1 MKVPRRTALRRVASL
16 VAVMVVATLAVMGVT
31 STVAMAAG
39 AMASATS
46 YEATTEDGVKV
57 SVGAPQG
64 VLPDGVALHVDPVT
78 SDEDVQTVTDEL
90 DAAAVSYDGFAAFDV
105 YFTDADGNEVEPT
118 EAVSVRFELPEG
130 AVPEGAEGIAV
141 HHLAEA
147 EDGTVSDVEAVADD
161 GDATEGTVAVKD
173 DATVDAEFTVGDLS
187 VLAFSW
193 AENAGEN
200 VAETT
205 AAAEVTSTSSSAT
218 RATTG
223 TNLLTE
229 TFTGS
234 SVADPDSWIRFGTA
248 GLTAASEDSEWYVG
262 NYTTGTS
269 NYLNGNH
276 GDGYLQLTDASGG
289 DTGTVLYNQPVQSR
303 LGLDISFYQWQFNGS
318 TIPPADGIGFF
329 LTDGSYDLSKQG
341 PQGGGCGGALGYSA
355 IENNGDE
362 DDVVPG
368 IEHGVLGIGLD
379 VFGNFSATNQVGGND
394 NRDRTNQDGS
404 EDHQYSVTVRGAGRT
419 DNNGNWVN
427 GYERLATKQLN
438 NSQHGY
444 LHTTAPSQ
452 TGYGNNK
459 QNVSGQANSVLV
471 NIHITPVQDDGYQY
485 LTVTLTNSQSSSI
498 TPINNLRLEEQ
509 LPDLVKFGFSA
520 STGGSNDAHYIRGLE
535 ANTVLPV
542 ESGIFLTKEVNH
554 DTSNGGTSKEIFNVG
569 DEVPYMFVVQNTG
582 GSKLTNVTVTDPHIS
597 NITPNNFDLEIG
609 EQVTCYGT
617 YTLKNEDI
625 VTPEGST
632 TGTFTNT
639 ATVVGT
645 DAEGKEVTDT
655 DDAVITTVPNEE
667 IDPPAISKKIGD
679 NNNGTYTLA
688 LDVIGNS
695 NEGVIEGQG
704 EPLDIV
710 LVLDVSGSMADYSY
724 KSVYDLE
731 TGNTRPSYYINDDNE
746 YRELQ
751 HDNQGWYYTTW
762 AGFRRHNVTPKTS
775 PNSSGTQVY
784 ERSSTTKL
792 EALKSAVDGFIAAT
806 AENNAGLDAA
816 KQSRIALVKFADNSY
831 NNQIGNDHTDWYEY
845 NYTQVVSDFTTDS
858 SQLQQR
864 INALN
869 AAGATAA
876 DYGLTMAGRV
886 LSGEGGNL
894 AGARDEAQKVVIFF
908 TDGEPNHKNGFDST
922 VANSAISAANTLKD
936 SAVVYSIGVF
946 EDADPSDTT
955 GNFNAYMHGVSS
967 NFPDAV
973 SYTNLGN
980 RAQNSD
986 FYKGGSSADDL
997 GSIFEG
1003 ISEDINFGTSYSAVS
1018 IVDQLSEYAEITNID
1033 LDSISPNDDGWYDI
1047 TNQVE
1052 VTVQEPGPDDV
1063 HPWVDSSE
1071 NPSYTVLYKANEVE
1085 GSTGT
1090 IKVIFDSD
1098 YNLKKGYKY
1107 TVEFDVKPTDKAN
1120 EDYASNVATSGN
1132 GYGSTVG
1139 DDGTDLYQNIT
1150 SSGQPGFHS
1159 NHDAWVEYTA
1169 YDKPQE
1175 PVHYDH
1181 PVLQVKTLTVT
1192 GKLAVTKTLD
1202 GHALEPNMF
1211 GFTVTPVAPIDE
1223 SSSAKESADFAG
1235 FVWDDSTQ
1243 DHGISFNNGNY
1254 KGADGQKVKIRDGN
1268 TLVIDPSDAGE
1279 SGRTYAYEYRESDS
1293 LLDGITDVKNGQITF
1308 DSHVYRVEVKVVNTA
1323 DEGLKATITMYE
1335 KDDTAQSGWKQL
1347 DQMSLSQKNP
1357 ASDKTISID
1366 FVNEYNG
1373 YGLNIYKFIWDDKDK
1388 DGVVDESDDPK
1399 INEVVGPRPGA
1410 TFEVTPVEPSG
1421 DSLGSAATDDKG
1433 NADFIGLMEGVV
1445 YKVEET
1451 RVPSGYDLAEPRYI
1465 RIDGGKAYMVEQ
1477 NEDGQWVHV
1486 VVKGEESMLPTV
1498 NGNDSVFQIKIGNKE
1513 TPDLPSSGSNGTL
1526 LMMSTGVA
1534 VVLLAGAYLSKRFG
1548 RHRN

>member
-1 MKVPRRTALRRVASL
+1 MKVPRRTALRRIVSL

-64 VLPDGVALHVDPVT
+64 ALPDGATLHVDPIT
-78 SDEDVQTVTDEL
+78 SDEDVQAVTDEL
-90 DAAAVSYDGFAAFDV
+90 DGAEVSYDGFAAFDV

-130 AVPEGAEGIAV
+130 AVPEGAEDLAV

-173 DATVDAEFTVGDLS
+173 DATVDAEFTAGDLS

-234 SVADPDSWIRFGTA
+234 SVADPDSWLRFGTA
-248 GLTAASEDSEWYVG
+248 GLTAASEGSDWYVG

-318 TIPPADGIGFF
+318 TTPPADGIGFF

-394 NRDRTNQDGS
+394 NRDKTNQDGS

-419 DNNGNWVN
+419 DDNGNWVN
-427 GYERLATKQLN
+427 GYELLETKQLD
-438 NSQHGY
+438 SGERSY
-444 LHTTAPSQ
+444 LHTDAPEQ
-452 TGYGNNK
+452 DNWG
-459 QNVSGQANSVLV
+459 QNVANQANGVLV
-471 NIHITPVQDDGYQY
+471 NIHITPVENDGYQY
-485 LTVTLTNSQSSSI
+485 LTVTLTDDDGHSI
-498 TPINNLRLEEQ
+498 TPIKRLKLEEK

-617 YTLKNEDI
+617 YTLKNENI

-632 TGTFTNT
+632 TGTFTNI

-645 DAEGKEVTDT
+645 DAEGKQVTDT

-667 IDPPAISKKIGD
+667 IDPPAISKRIGD
-679 NNNGTYTLA
+679 NNDGTYTLA

-710 LVLDVSGSMADYSY
+710 LVLDTSGSMSGSKMTNLKNA
-724 KSVYDLE
+724 
-731 TGNTRPSYYINDDNE
+731 
-746 YRELQ
+746 
-751 HDNQGWYYTTW
+751 
-762 AGFRRHNVTPKTS
+762 A
-775 PNSSGTQVY
+775 NS
-784 ERSSTTKL
+784 
-792 EALKSAVDGFIAAT
+792 FIDAT
-806 AENNAGLDAA
+806 VENNRGLKQDQQTRLAIVQFASGAQTQRGLDY
-816 KQSRIALVKFADNSY
+816 V
-831 NNQIGNDHTDWYEY
+831 TDQ
-845 NYTQVVSDFTTDS
+845 NA
-858 SQLQQR
+858 QQYKNT
-864 INALN
+864 INGFSAN
-869 AAGATAA
+869 GATHAE
-876 DYGLTMAGRV
+876 DGLEQAQRV
-886 LSGEGGNL
+886 LDSNGRE
-894 AGARDEAQKVVIFF
+894 DVQQIVIFF
-908 TDGEPNHKNGFDST
+908 TDGEPNHQSGFDES
-922 VANSAISAANTLKD
+922 VAAEAINTAKD
-936 SAVVYSIGVF
+936 MKESGTIIYSIGVMSGA
-946 EDADPSDTT
+946 DASETDDE
-955 GNFNAYMHGVSS
+955 GFNEYMNAVSS
-967 NFPDAV
+967 NYPDANAQV
-973 SYTNLGN
+973 STRWETGIFGIQYPVDYLDTSLGN
-980 RAQNSD
+980 RADGNYYYASE
-986 FYKGGSSADDL
+986 SADQIED
-997 GSIFEG
+997 IFEN
-1003 ISEDINFGTSYSAVS
+1003 ITEDINVGTSYSGVT
-1018 IVDQLSEYAEITNID
+1018 IVDQLSEYAEITDAITCENASD
-1033 LDSISPNDDGWYDI
+1033 EDGFHKVNTGVSLKVERPNGEGW
-1047 TNQVE
+1047 E
-1052 VTVQEPGPDDV
+1052 TVQESVPYTAYYKPS
-1063 HPWVDSSE
+1063 DSAE
-1071 NPSYTVLYKANEVE
+1071 
-1085 GSTGT
+1085 STGT
-1090 IKVIFDSD
+1090 IKVVFGAD
-1098 YNLKKGYKY
+1098 YKLKKGYKY

-1120 EDYASNVATSGN
+1120 EDYADNVAAGGN
-1132 GYGSTVG
+1132 GYGDTVG
-1139 DDGTDLYQNIT
+1139 EEGTDLYQKVT
-1150 SSGQPGFHS
+1150 SSLQPGFHS

-1175 PVHYDH
+1175 PVYYDH

-1223 SSSAKESADFAG
+1223 SSTAKESADFAG
-1235 FVWDDSTQ
+1235 FVWDDGTQ

-1308 DSHVYRVEVKVVNTA
+1308 DSHVYRVEVKVENTA

-1366 FVNEYNG
+1366 FVNKYNG

-1388 DGVVDESDDPK
+1388 DGVVDEGED
-1399 INEVVGPRPGA
+1399 IGPRSGA
-1410 TFEVTPVEPSG
+1410 TFEVTPVNPSEASFG
-1421 DSLGSAATDDKG
+1421 SVETDDEGSA
-1433 NADFIGLMEGVV
+1433 DFTGLMEGVV

-1451 RVPSGYDLAEPRYI
+1451 RVPSGYDLAAPRYI
-1465 RIDGGKAYMVEQ
+1465 RIDDGKAYMVEQ
-1477 NEDGQWVHV
+1477 NENGKWVHV
-1486 VVKGEESMLPTV
+1486 VVNGKDSELPTV
-1498 NGNDSVFQIKIGNKE
+1498 SDNDSIFQIKIGNKE

-1534 VVLLAGAYLSKRFG
+1534 VVLLAGAYLSKRLG

>member
-46 YEATTEDGVKV
+46 YEATTEDGAKV

-64 VLPDGVALHVDPVT
+64 ALPDGATLHVDPVT
-78 SDEDVQTVTDEL
+78 SNEDVQAVTDEL

-105 YFTDADGNEVEPT
+105 YFTDADGNEIEPT

-130 AVPEGAEGIAV
+130 SVPEGAEGLAI

-147 EDGTVSDVEAVADD
+147 EDGTVADVEAVADD
-161 GDATEGTVAVKD
+161 GDATEGTISVQD

-234 SVADPDSWIRFGTA
+234 SVADPDSWLRFGTA
-248 GLTAASEDSEWYVG
+248 GLTAASKGSEWYVG
-262 NYTTGTS
+262 NYTDGTGS
-269 NYLNGNH
+269 YLNGDH

-318 TIPPADGIGFF
+318 TNPPADGIGFF

-341 PQGGGCGGALGYSA
+341 PQGSGCGGALGYSA

-362 DDVVPG
+362 DNVEPG

-394 NRDRTNQDGS
+394 NRDKTDKDGS
-404 EDHQYSVTVRGAGRT
+404 TSHQYSVTVRGAGKT
-419 DNNGNWVN
+419 DSNGNWVN
-427 GYERLATKQLN
+427 GYERLATTKLN
-438 NSQHGY
+438 NSQHDY
-444 LHTTAPSQ
+444 LHTSAPSQ

-459 QNVSGQANSVLV
+459 KNVSGQANGVLV
-471 NIHITPVQDDGYQY
+471 NIHITPVEDDGYQY
-485 LTVTLTNSQSSSI
+485 LTVTLTDDDGHSI
-498 TPINNLRLEEQ
+498 TPIERLKLEEK

-520 STGGSNDAHYIRGLE
+520 STGANTDAHYIRGLE
-535 ANTVLPV
+535 ASTVLPV
-542 ESGIFLTKEVNH
+542 QSGIFLTKEVNH

-632 TGTFTNT
+632 TGTFTNI

-645 DAEGKEVTDT
+645 DAEGKQVTDT

-679 NNNGTYTLA
+679 NNDGTYTLA

-710 LVLDVSGSMADYSY
+710 LVLDQSGSMKESFAGS
-724 KSVYDLE
+724 SS
-731 TGNTRPSYYINDDNE
+731 RRSA
-746 YRELQ
+746 LQ
-751 HDNQGWYYTTW
+751 
-762 AGFRRHNVTPKTS
+762 AAA
-775 PNSSGTQVY
+775 NSFID
-784 ERSSTTKL
+784 
-792 EALKSAVDGFIAAT
+792 EAAKA
-806 AENNAGLDAA
+806 NAGLDQS
-816 KQSRIALVKFADNSY
+816 KQSRITVVTFDTGARVSRDWTYVSGNGT
-831 NNQIGNDHTDWYEY
+831 NQLHSTINDLDQ
-845 NYTQVVSDFTTDS
+845 N
-858 SQLQQR
+858 
-864 INALN
+864 
-869 AAGATAA
+869 GATRV
-876 DYGLTMAGRV
+876 DLGL
-886 LSGEGGNL
+886 
-894 AGARDEAQKVVIFF
+894 DEANDQLGSARTNAKKVVIVF
-908 TDGEPNHKNGFDST
+908 TDGEPTSGSSFENE
-922 VANSAISAANTLKD
+922 VAAEAINAANAIKQQRGAT
-936 SAVVYSIGVF
+936 VYTIGIF
-946 EDADPSDTT
+946 SGANPNTD
-955 GNFNAYMHGVSS
+955 NNANNYMNAVSS
-967 NFPDAV
+967 NYPSATAV
-973 SYTNLGN
+973 GRNPGIFDWSGEFSITWGDGSRNNGYYKSA
-980 RAQNSD
+980 RNSEELNEV
-986 FYKGGSSADDL
+986 FE
-997 GSIFEG
+997 SIT
-1003 ISEDINFGTSYSAVS
+1003 EDINVGTSYSGVA
-1018 IVDQLSEYAEITNID
+1018 IVDQLSEHAEITDAITYED
-1033 LDSISPNDDGWYDI
+1033 ASYEAGFHKVTAGVSLKVERPNGESW
-1047 TNQVE
+1047 QEVE
-1052 VTVQEPGPDDV
+1052 
-1063 HPWVDSSE
+1063 E
-1071 NPSYTVLYKANEVE
+1071 NVPYTAYYMPSYSAD
-1085 GSTGT
+1085 STGT
-1090 IKVIFDSD
+1090 IKVVFDAD
-1098 YNLKKGYKY
+1098 YKLKKDYKY

-1120 EDYASNVATSGN
+1120 EDYANDVADGGN
-1132 GYGSTVG
+1132 GYGDTVG
-1139 DDGTDLYQNIT
+1139 DEDTDLYQNIT

-1159 NHDAWVEYTA
+1159 NYDAWVEYTA

-1211 GFTVTPVAPIDE
+1211 GFTVTPVDPIDG

-1235 FVWDDSTQ
+1235 FEWNESAQ
-1243 DHGISFNNGNY
+1243 DHAISFNNGTHE
-1254 KGADGQKVKIRDGN
+1254 GAANDKVKIREGK

-1279 SGRTYAYEYRESDS
+1279 SGKTYAYEYRENDS
-1293 LLDGITDVKNGQITF
+1293 LLDGFTDVKNGQISF
-1308 DSHVYRVEVKVVNTA
+1308 DSNVYRVEVKVENTT
-1323 DEGLKATITMYE
+1323 DEGLKATITKYVE
-1335 KDDTAQSGWKQL
+1335 DETAANGWKQL
-1347 DQMSLSQKNP
+1347 EQMSLSQKNP

-1388 DGVVDESDDPK
+1388 DGVVDEGED
-1399 INEVVGPRPGA
+1399 IGPRSGA
-1410 TFEVTPVEPSG
+1410 TFEVTPVNPSEA
-1421 DSLGSAATDDKG
+1421 SLGSVETDDEG
-1433 NADFIGLMEGVV
+1433 NADFTGLMEGVV

-1451 RVPSGYDLAEPRYI
+1451 RVPSGYDLAAPRYI
-1465 RIDGGKAYMVEQ
+1465 RIDDGKAYMVEQ
-1477 NEDGQWVHV
+1477 NENGEWVYV
-1486 VVKGEESMLPTV
+1486 VVNGKDSELPTV
-1498 NGNDSVFQIKIGNKE
+1498 SDNDSIFQIKIGNKE

-1548 RHRN
+1548 RLWN

>member
-1 MKVPRRTALRRVASL
+1 MDGKKRSILRG
-16 VAVMVVATLAVMGVT
+16 TLAVLGTTTAVVLALFGVN
-31 STVAMAAG
+31 AN
-39 AMASATS
+39 
-46 YEATTEDGVKV
+46 
-57 SVGAPQG
+57 
-64 VLPDGVALHVDPVT
+64 
-78 SDEDVQTVTDEL
+78 
-90 DAAAVSYDGFAAFDV
+90 AAA
-105 YFTDADGNEVEPT
+105 ADG
-118 EAVSVRFELPEG
+118 
-130 AVPEGAEGIAV
+130 
-141 HHLAEA
+141 
-147 EDGTVSDVEAVADD
+147 
-161 GDATEGTVAVKD
+161 
-173 DATVDAEFTVGDLS
+173 
-187 VLAFSW
+187 
-193 AENAGEN
+193 
-200 VAETT
+200 
-205 AAAEVTSTSSSAT
+205 TS
-218 RATTG
+218 TG

-234 SVADPDSWIRFGTA
+234 SVADPDSWRRFGTA
-248 GLTAASEDSEWYVG
+248 GLTAASKGSDWYVG
-262 NYTTGTS
+262 DYTMGTS

-318 TIPPADGIGFF
+318 TTPPADGIGFF

-362 DDVVPG
+362 EDVVPG

-394 NRDRTNQDGS
+394 NRDKTNQDGS

-419 DNNGNWVN
+419 DDNGNWVN
-427 GYERLATKQLN
+427 GYELLETKQLD
-438 NSQHGY
+438 SRERSY
-444 LHTTAPSQ
+444 LHTDAPEQNSW
-452 TGYGNNK
+452 G
-459 QNVSGQANSVLV
+459 QNVENQANGVLV
-471 NIHITPVQDDGYQY
+471 NIHITPVENDGYQY
-485 LTVTLTNSQSSSI
+485 LTVTLTDDDGHSI
-498 TPINNLRLEEQ
+498 TPIKRLKLEEK

-520 STGGSNDAHYIRGLE
+520 STGGNNDAHYIRGLE

-597 NITPNNFDLEIG
+597 NIEPNNFDLEIG

-617 YTLKNEDI
+617 YTLKNEVI

-632 TGTFTNT
+632 TGTFTNI

-645 DAEGKEVTDT
+645 DAEGKPVTDT
-655 DDAVITTVPNEE
+655 DNAVITTVPQEK

-679 NNNGTYTLA
+679 NNDGTYTLA

-724 KSVYDLE
+724 KSVYNLE
-731 TGNTRPSYYINDDNE
+731 TGSTRPSYYIYVDGE

-751 HDNQGWYYTTW
+751 HDKSGWYYTT
-762 AGFRRHNVTPKTS
+762 GIYGSRRHDVTPKTS
-775 PNSSGTQVY
+775 QNSNGTQVY
-784 ERSSTTKL
+784 ERSSATKL
-792 EALKSAVDGFIAAT
+792 AALKSAVDGFITAT

-816 KQSRIALVKFADNSY
+816 KQSRIALVKFAGDSY
-831 NNQIGNDHTDWYEY
+831 KYEIGNDYYGWYSY
-845 NYTQVVSDFTTDS
+845 NYTQVVSDFTTNS
-858 SQLQQR
+858 SQLEQR

-869 AAGATAA
+869 ASGATAA
-876 DYGLTMAGRV
+876 DYGLIMAGRV
-886 LSGEGGNL
+886 LRGEGSNL
-894 AGARDEAQKVVIFF
+894 TGARDEAQKVVIFF
-908 TDGEPNHKNGFDST
+908 TDGEPNHENGFDSS

-936 SAVVYSIGVF
+936 SADVYSIGVF
-946 EDADPSDTT
+946 EDANPSDTT

-1033 LDSISPNDDGWYDI
+1033 LDSINPNDDGWYDI
-1047 TNQVE
+1047 TNQVK

-1090 IKVIFDSD
+1090 IKVVFDSD

-1120 EDYASNVATSGN
+1120 EDYASNVADSGN

-1139 DDGTDLYQNIT
+1139 AEGTDLYENIT
-1150 SSGQPGFHS
+1150 SSGQPGFRS

-1223 SSSAKESADFAG
+1223 SSTAKESADFAG
-1235 FVWDDSTQ
+1235 FVWDDGTQ

-1254 KGADGQKVKIRDGN
+1254 KGTDGQKVKIRDGN

-1308 DSHVYRVEVKVVNTA
+1308 DSHVYRVEVKVENTA
-1323 DEGLKATITMYE
+1323 DEGLKATITKYVKDGADE
-1335 KDDTAQSGWKQL
+1335 KGWKQL
-1347 DQMSLSQKNP
+1347 DQMSISQKNP
-1357 ASDKTISID
+1357 AGDKTISID

-1421 DSLGSAATDDKG
+1421 DSLGSAVTDDKG

-1477 NEDGQWVHV
+1477 NEEGQWVHV

-1526 LMMSTGVA
+1526 VMMSTGFAAIV
-1534 VVLLAGAYLSKRFG
+1534 LAGTYLSKRFG
-1548 RHRN
+1548 HLWN

>member
-1 MKVPRRTALRRVASL
+1 MKVRRRTALRRIVSL
-16 VAVMVVATLAVMGVT
+16 AAVMVVATLAVMGVT

-64 VLPDGVALHVDPVT
+64 ALPDGATLHVDPVT
-78 SDEDVQTVTDEL
+78 SDEDVQAVTDEL
-90 DAAAVSYDGFAAFDV
+90 DGAEVSYDGFAAFDV

-130 AVPEGAEGIAV
+130 AVPEGAEDLAV

-147 EDGTVSDVEAVADD
+147 EDGTVAEVEAVADD
-161 GDATEGTVAVKD
+161 ADATEGTVAVKD

-218 RATTG
+218 HATTG

-234 SVADPDSWIRFGTA
+234 SVADPDSWLRFGTA
-248 GLTAASEDSEWYVG
+248 GLTAASKGSEWYVG
-262 NYTTGTS
+262 NYTDGTGS
-269 NYLNGNH
+269 YLNGDH

-303 LGLDISFYQWQFNGS
+303 LGLDISFYQWQFEGS
-318 TIPPADGIGFF
+318 TNPPADGIGFF

-341 PQGGGCGGALGYSA
+341 PQGDGCGGALGYSA

-362 DDVVPG
+362 DNVEPG

-394 NRDRTNQDGS
+394 NRDKSNQDGS
-404 EDHQYSVTVRGAGRT
+404 DSHQYSVTVRGAGKT
-419 DNNGNWVN
+419 DSSGNWVN
-427 GYERLATKQLN
+427 GYERLAYKSL
-438 NSQHGY
+438 SYGERGY
-444 LHTTAPSQ
+444 LQTSAPSQ
-452 TGYGNNK
+452 TGHGNNK
-459 QNVSGQANSVLV
+459 KNVPGQANGVLV
-471 NIHITPVQDDGYQY
+471 NIHITPVEDDGYQY
-485 LTVTLTNSQSSSI
+485 LTVKLTDDDGKSI
-498 TPINNLRLEEQ
+498 TPIENLKLSEK

-520 STGGSNDAHYIRGLE
+520 STGANTDAHYIRGLE
-535 ANTVLPV
+535 ASTVLPV

-597 NITPNNFDLEIG
+597 NITLNNFDLEIG

-632 TGTFTNT
+632 TGTFTNV

-645 DAEGKEVTDT
+645 DAEGKQVTDT

-679 NNNGTYTLA
+679 NNDGTYTLA

-724 KSVYDLE
+724 KSVYNLE
-731 TGNTRPSYYINDDNE
+731 TGSTRPSYYVYVTSFVGGE
-746 YRELQ
+746 YHELQ
-751 HDNQGWYYTTW
+751 HDWRGWYYTGTF
-762 AGFRRHNVTPKTS
+762 GGHEYVTPKTS
-775 PNSSGTQVY
+775 PNSNGTQVY

-792 EALKSAVDGFIAAT
+792 EALKSAVDGFITAT

-816 KQSRIALVKFADNSY
+816 KQSRIALVKFADDSY
-831 NNQIGNDHTDWYEY
+831 NYQIGNDHTDWHGY

-864 INALN
+864 INALD

-886 LSGEGGNL
+886 LSGEGSNL

-908 TDGEPNHKNGFDST
+908 TDGEPNHENGFDGT
-922 VANSAISAANTLKD
+922 VADSAISAANTLKD

-967 NFPDAV
+967 NFPDAL

-1003 ISEDINFGTSYSAVS
+1003 ISEDINVGTSYSAVS
-1018 IVDQLSEYAEITNID
+1018 IVDQLSEYAEITDAITYD
-1033 LDSISPNDDGWYDI
+1033 DASGEDGFHRVTAGVSLKVERPNDEGW
-1047 TNQVE
+1047 E
-1052 VTVQEPGPDDV
+1052 EVQEDV
-1063 HPWVDSSE
+1063 PYTAYYMPSDS
-1071 NPSYTVLYKANEVE
+1071 AD
-1085 GSTGT
+1085 STGT
-1090 IKVIFDSD
+1090 IKVVFGAD
-1098 YNLKKGYKY
+1098 YKLKKDFKY
-1107 TVEFDVKPTDKAN
+1107 TVMFDVKPTDKAN
-1120 EDYASNVATSGN
+1120 EDYASNVAAGGN
-1132 GYGSTVG
+1132 GYGGTVG
-1139 DDGTDLYQNIT
+1139 DEGTDLNDRVT
-1150 SSGQPGFHS
+1150 SSLQPGFHS

-1175 PVHYDH
+1175 PVYYHH

-1192 GKLAVTKTLD
+1192 GKLSVTKTLN
-1202 GHALEPNMF
+1202 GHDLEPNMF

-1235 FVWDDSTQ
+1235 FKWDESAQ
-1243 DHGISFNNGNY
+1243 DHGISFNNGTHE
-1254 KGADGQKVKIRDGN
+1254 GAANDKVTIRDGN
-1268 TLVIDPSDAGE
+1268 TLVIDPSDAGK
-1279 SGRTYAYEYRESDS
+1279 SGKTYAYEYRESDG
-1293 LLDGITDVKNGQITF
+1293 LLSGITDVKNGQITF
-1308 DSHVYRVEVKVVNTA
+1308 DSNVYRVEVKVENTT
-1323 DEGLKATITMYE
+1323 DEGLKATITKYVE
-1335 KDDTAQSGWKQL
+1335 DKSAENGWRQL
-1347 DQMSLSQKNP
+1347 DQLSLSQKNP
-1357 ASDKTISID
+1357 AGDKTISID
-1366 FVNEYNG
+1366 FANKYNG

-1388 DGVVDESDDPK
+1388 DGVVDEGED
-1399 INEVVGPRPGA
+1399 IGPRSGA
-1410 TFEVTPVEPSG
+1410 TFEVAPVNPSEA
-1421 DSLGSAATDDKG
+1421 SLGSVETDYEG
-1433 NADFIGLMEGVV
+1433 NADFTGLMEGAV

-1451 RVPSGYDLAEPRYI
+1451 RVPSGYDLAAPRYI
-1465 RIDGGKAYMVEQ
+1465 RIDDGKAYMVEQ
-1477 NEDGQWVHV
+1477 NENGEWVHV
-1486 VVKGEESMLPTV
+1486 VVNGKDSELPTV
-1498 NGNDSVFQIKIGNKE
+1498 SDNDSIFQIKIGNKE

-1548 RHRN
+1548 RLWN

>member
-64 VLPDGVALHVDPVT
+64 ALPDGATLHVDPVT
-78 SDEDVQTVTDEL
+78 SDEDVQAVTDEL

-105 YFTDADGNEVEPT
+105 YFTDAEGNEVEPN

-130 AVPEGAEGIAV
+130 AVPDGAEDLAV

-234 SVADPDSWIRFGTA
+234 SVADPDSWVRFGTA
-248 GLTAASEDSEWYVG
+248 GLTAASKGSEWYVG

-269 NYLNGNH
+269 NYLDGNY

-289 DTGTVLYNQPVQSR
+289 NTGTVLYNQPVQSR
-303 LGLDISFYQWQFNGS
+303 LGLDISFYQWQFEGS
-318 TIPPADGIGFF
+318 TNPPADGIGFF

-341 PQGGGCGGALGYSA
+341 PQGDGCGGALGYSA

-362 DDVVPG
+362 DNVEPG

-394 NRDRTNQDGS
+394 NRDKSNQDGS
-404 EDHQYSVTVRGAGRT
+404 DSHQYSVTVRGAGKT
-419 DNNGNWVN
+419 DSSGNWVN
-427 GYERLATKQLN
+427 GYERLAYKSL
-438 NSQHGY
+438 SYGERGY
-444 LHTTAPSQ
+444 LQTSAPSQ
-452 TGYGNNK
+452 TGHGNK
-459 QNVSGQANSVLV
+459 KKNVPGQANGVLV
-471 NIHITPVQDDGYQY
+471 NIHITPVEDDGYQY
-485 LTVTLTNSQSSSI
+485 LTVKLTDDGGKSI
-498 TPINNLRLEEQ
+498 TPIENLKLKEK

-520 STGGSNDAHYIRGLE
+520 STGANTDAHYIRGLE
-535 ANTVLPV
+535 ASTVLPV
-542 ESGIFLTKEVNH
+542 QSGIFLTKEVNH

-597 NITPNNFDLEIG
+597 NINPNSFDLEIG

-632 TGTFTNT
+632 TGTFTNI

-645 DAEGKEVTDT
+645 DAEGKQVTDT

-679 NNNGTYTLA
+679 NNDGTYTLA

-695 NEGVIEGQG
+695 NEGVIEGGG

-710 LVLDVSGSMADYSY
+710 LVLDASGSMGGSKMRSLKQAA
-724 KSVYDLE
+724 KSFV
-731 TGNTRPSYYINDDNE
+731 G
-746 YRELQ
+746 
-751 HDNQGWYYTTW
+751 
-762 AGFRRHNVTPKTS
+762 
-775 PNSSGTQVY
+775 
-784 ERSSTTKL
+784 
-792 EALKSAVDGFIAAT
+792 AT
-806 AENNAGLDAA
+806 AAANNGLSQDS
-816 KQSRIALVKFADNSY
+816 QSRIAIVSFAYRAEVNK
-831 NNQIGNDHTDWYEY
+831 QIDYVTSANKTSFE
-845 NYTQVVSDFTTDS
+845 NAIDS
-858 SQLQQR
+858 LSA
-864 INALN
+864 N
-869 AAGATAA
+869 GSTAA
-876 DYGLTMAGRV
+876 DYGLEQAQSILNSNKR
-886 LSGEGGNL
+886 ND
-894 AGARDEAQKVVIFF
+894 ARQVVVFF
-908 TDGEPNHKNGFDST
+908 TDGVPNHSGSSFDNVVASNAVNTAHDMKESGVTIYAVGVSSDANASVTDDNGF
-922 VANSAISAANTLKD
+922 NEFLN
-936 SAVVYSIGVF
+936 
-946 EDADPSDTT
+946 
-955 GNFNAYMHGVSS
+955 GVSS
-967 NFPDAV
+967 NYPSAKAQGSNGNWFGYGAYYDTTFGDRANGDYYYAVKDA
-973 SYTNLGN
+973 
-980 RAQNSD
+980 
-986 FYKGGSSADDL
+986 SA
-997 GSIFEG
+997 IEG
-1003 ISEDINFGTSYSAVS
+1003 IFDDIFEDINVGTSYSGVT
-1018 IVDQLSEYAEITNID
+1018 IVDQLSEYAEITDAITYEKASD
-1033 LDSISPNDDGWYDI
+1033 EDGFHKVTAGVSLKVERPNGEDW
-1047 TNQVE
+1047 E
-1052 VTVQEPGPDDV
+1052 TVQESVPYTAYYKPS
-1063 HPWVDSSE
+1063 DS
-1071 NPSYTVLYKANEVE
+1071 AD
-1085 GSTGT
+1085 STGT
-1090 IKVIFDSD
+1090 IKVVFDAD
-1098 YNLKKGYKY
+1098 YKLKKDYKY
-1107 TVEFDVKPTDKAN
+1107 TVKFNVKPTDKAN
-1120 EDYASNVATSGN
+1120 EDYASNVAADGN
-1132 GYGSTVG
+1132 GYGDTVG
-1139 DDGTDLYQNIT
+1139 DEDTDLYQNIT

-1175 PVHYDH
+1175 PVRYKH

-1192 GKLAVTKTLD
+1192 GRLKVTKTLN
-1202 GHALEPNMF
+1202 GHALEQNMF

-1223 SSSAKESADFAG
+1223 SSSAKESAVFAG
-1235 FVWDDSTQ
+1235 FKWDESAQ
-1243 DHGISFNNGNY
+1243 DHAISFNNGTHE
-1254 KGADGQKVKIRDGN
+1254 GAANDKVTIRDGN
-1268 TLVIDPSDAGE
+1268 TLVIDPSDAGK
-1279 SGRTYAYEYRESDS
+1279 SGKTYAYEYRKSDG
-1293 LLDGITDVKNGQITF
+1293 LLSGITDVKNGQITF
-1308 DSHVYRVEVKVVNTA
+1308 DSNVYRVEVKVENTD
-1323 DEGLKATITMYE
+1323 DEGLRATITKYVE
-1335 KDDTAQSGWKQL
+1335 DENAENGWKQL
-1347 DQMSLSQKNP
+1347 DRMSLSQKNP
-1357 ASDKTISID
+1357 AGDDTISID
-1366 FVNEYNG
+1366 FVNVYKG

-1388 DGVVDESDDPK
+1388 DGVVDEGED
-1399 INEVVGPRPGA
+1399 IGPRSGA
-1410 TFEVTPVEPSG
+1410 TFEVAPVNPSEA
-1421 DSLGSAATDDKG
+1421 SLGSVETDDEG
-1433 NADFIGLMEGVV
+1433 NAVFTGLMEGVV

-1451 RVPSGYDLAEPRYI
+1451 RVPSGYDLAAPRYI
-1465 RIDGGKAYMVEQ
+1465 RIDDGKAYMVEQ
-1477 NEDGQWVHV
+1477 NENGEWVHV
-1486 VVKGEESMLPTV
+1486 VVNGKDSELPTV
-1498 NGNDSVFQIKIGNKE
+1498 SDNDSIFQIKIGNKE

-1548 RHRN
+1548 RLWN

>member
-16 VAVMVVATLAVMGVT
+16 VVVMVVATLAVMGVT
-31 STVAMAAG
+31 STVAMAAS
-39 AMASATS
+39 AMTSATS

-57 SVGAPQG
+57 SVSAPQG
-64 VLPDGVALHVDPVT
+64 ALPDGAALHVDPVT
-78 SDEDVQTVTDEL
+78 SDEDVQAVTDEL
-90 DAAAVSYDGFAAFDV
+90 DEAEVSYDGFAAFDV

-130 AVPEGAEGIAV
+130 SVPEGAEDLAV

-161 GDATEGTVAVKD
+161 ADATEGTVAVQD
-173 DATVDAEFTVGDLS
+173 DATVDAEFTVSDLS

-205 AAAEVTSTSSSAT
+205 AAAEVTSTSSAAT

-248 GLTAASEDSEWYVG
+248 GLTAASKGSEWYVG
-262 NYTTGTS
+262 NHTTGTD
-269 NYLNGNH
+269 NYLNGNY

-289 DTGTVLYNQPVQSR
+289 NTGTVLYNQPVQSR
-303 LGLDISFYQWQFNGS
+303 LGLDISFYQWQFNGK
-318 TIPPADGIGFF
+318 TDPPADGIGFF

-341 PQGGGCGGALGYSA
+341 PQGDGCGGALGYSA

-362 DDVVPG
+362 DNVEPG

-394 NRDRTNQDGS
+394 NRDKSNEDGS
-404 EDHQYSVTVRGAGRT
+404 ESHRYSVTVRGAGKT
-419 DNNGNWVN
+419 DSNGNWVN
-427 GYERLATKQLN
+427 GYERLAYKGLN
-438 NSQHGY
+438 DSQRGY
-444 LHTTAPSQ
+444 LHTSAPSQ
-452 TGYGNNK
+452 TGRGNNK
-459 QNVSGQANSVLV
+459 QNVPGQANSVLV
-471 NIHITPVQDDGYQY
+471 NIHITPIEDDGYQY
-485 LTVTLTNSQSSSI
+485 LTVTLTDDDGNSI
-498 TPINNLRLEEQ
+498 IPIERLKLKEK

-520 STGGSNDAHYIRGLE
+520 STGANKDAHYIRGLE
-535 ANTVLPV
+535 ASTVLPV

-597 NITPNNFDLEIG
+597 NITPNSFDLEIG

-632 TGTFTNT
+632 TGTFTNV

-645 DAEGKEVTDT
+645 DAEGKQVTDT

-679 NNNGTYTLA
+679 NNDGTYTLA

-710 LVLDVSGSMADYSY
+710 LVLDTSGSMADYSY

-751 HDNQGWYYTTW
+751 HDNRGWYYTKW
-762 AGFRRHNVTPKTS
+762 GGIIKNYVTPKTS

-792 EALKSAVDGFIAAT
+792 EALKSAVNGFIAAT
-806 AENNAGLDAA
+806 AENNTGLATD
-816 KQSRIALVKFADNSY
+816 KQSRIALVKFADDSY
-831 NNQIGNDHTDWYEY
+831 NYDIGNDNTGWPYNY
-845 NYTQVVSDFTTDS
+845 NYTQVVSDFTTDD
-858 SQLQQR
+858 SQLEQR
-864 INALN
+864 INALS
-869 AAGATAA
+869 ASGATAA

-886 LSGEGGNL
+886 LSGEGDNL
-894 AGARDEAQKVVIFF
+894 TGARDKAQKVVIFF
-908 TDGEPNHKNGFDST
+908 TDGEPNHDNGFDST
-922 VANSAISAANTLKD
+922 VANNAISVANTLKD

-946 EDADPSDTT
+946 EDADPSDTSE
-955 GNFNAYMHGVSS
+955 NFNAYMHGVSS
-967 NFPDAV
+967 NFPDAL

-986 FYKGGSSADDL
+986 YYKGGSSADDL

-1003 ISEDINFGTSYSAVS
+1003 ISEDINVGTSYSGVS
-1018 IVDQLSEYAEITNID
+1018 IVDQLSEYAEITDAIKFEETTD
-1033 LDSISPNDDGWYDI
+1033 GQDFHKVTEGVTLKVEQPDGDGWA
-1047 TNQVE
+1047 E
-1052 VTVQEPGPDDV
+1052 VQENVPYTAYYMPS
-1063 HPWVDSSE
+1063 DSE
-1071 NPSYTVLYKANEVE
+1071 D
-1085 GSTGT
+1085 STGT
-1090 IKVIFDSD
+1090 IKVVFGAD
-1098 YNLKKGYKY
+1098 YKLKKDYKY
-1107 TVEFDVKPTDKAN
+1107 TVEFKVQPTDKAN
-1120 EDYASNVATSGN
+1120 EEYASNVAASGN

-1139 DDGTDLYQNIT
+1139 DEGTDFYENIT
-1150 SSGQPGFHS
+1150 SSGRPGFHS

-1235 FVWDDSTQ
+1235 FKWDDSVQ
-1243 DHGISFNNGNY
+1243 DHGVSFTNGSY
-1254 KGADGQKVKIRDGN
+1254 EGTDGQEVKIRDGN

-1279 SGRTYAYEYRESDS
+1279 SGKTYAYEYRENDS

-1308 DSHVYRVEVKVVNTA
+1308 DSNVYRVEVKVEDDT
-1323 DEGLKATITMYE
+1323 DEGLKATITKYVE
-1335 KDDTAQSGWKQL
+1335 DDTAENGWKPL
-1347 DQMSLSQKNP
+1347 EQMSLSQKNP
-1357 ASDKTISID
+1357 TSDEAISIA
-1366 FVNEYNG
+1366 FVNEYKG

-1388 DGVVDESDDPK
+1388 DGVVDEGED
-1399 INEVVGPRPGA
+1399 VGPRSDA
-1410 TFEVTPVEPSG
+1410 TFEVTPVNPSEA
-1421 DSLGSAATDDKG
+1421 SLGSDETDDEG
-1433 NADFIGLMEGVV
+1433 NANFTGLMEGVV

-1465 RIDGGKAYMVEQ
+1465 RINGGRAYMVEK
-1477 NEDGQWVHV
+1477 NEMV
-1486 VVKGEESMLPTV
+1486 
-1498 NGNDSVFQIKIGNKE
+1498 
-1513 TPDLPSSGSNGTL
+1513 SGST
-1526 LMMSTGVA
+1526 
-1534 VVLLAGAYLSKRFG
+1534 
-1548 RHRN
+1548 